1 MITELT
7 KKEKL
12 LQLLY
17 HNEGYISGE
26 KLSQRFGVSRTTVW
40 KYIKYFREAGY
51 NIESSSKLGYQ
62 LVSSPDKLL
71 PEEIRL
77 GLKTKKVAKKIIYF
91 EQVKSTN
98 TLATQKA
105 KEGTQEGTIVVAE
118 EQKKGRGRMNRDFIC
133 PAGGLWF
140 SVILRPKIKAMLAAR
155 ITYLFAVAVA
165 ETINNLGSIK
175 AEIKWPNDI
184 LVDNKK
190 VCGILTEMSAE
201 IDLIN
206 YLVVGVGINLNFSAD
221 IFTGELEDKAT
232 SLLTEL
238 GYEINRVNFF
248 QKLLKNIEELYFKL
262 DDFETVLKRWKEL
275 NCTLGKVVT
284 IKDNQREIT
293 GKAVDINQNGALILE
308 VDGEE
313 KKIYSGDLL
322 LD

>member
-1 MITELT
+1 MITKLS

-17 HNEGYISGE
+17 QNQGYISGE
-26 KLSQRFGVSRTTVW
+26 KLSQSFGVSRTTIW

-51 NIESSSKLGYQ
+51 KIESSSKLGYR
-62 LVSSPDKLL
+62 LISSPDKLL
-71 PEEIRL
+71 PEEIKL
-77 GLKTKKVAKKIIYF
+77 GLKTKKLAERIFYF
-91 EQVKSTN
+91 KQVDSTN
-98 TLATQKA
+98 TLAIQKA
-105 KEGTQEGTIVVAE
+105 KDGAQEGDIVLAE
-118 EQKKGRGRMNRDFIC
+118 KQKKGRGRMGRDFIC
-133 PAGGLWF
+133 PSGGLWF
-140 SVILRPKIKAMLAAR
+140 SVILRPEIKAMLATR

-165 ETINNLGSIK
+165 ETINQLGEIK

-184 LVDNKK
+184 LINNKK

-232 SLLTEL
+232 TLLTEL
-238 GYEINRVNFF
+238 GYEINRVEFF
-248 QKLLKNIEELYFKL
+248 QSLLKNIEELYFKL
-262 DDFETVLKRWKEL
+262 DDFENVLKRWKKL
-275 NCTLGKVVT
+275 NCTLGRIVT
-284 IKDNQREIT
+284 IKDNRRELT
-293 GKAVDINQNGALILE
+293 GEAVDINQDGALILE
-308 VDGEE
+308 VDGQE